1 MKPVSSSER
10 HSKSRSSKAPRRLP
24 PAAVI
29 GIGASAGGL
38 EAYRRLVSVLPAN
51 SGMAFILVQHL
62 DPTHDSLLVELL
74 ARDTSM
80 PIRQAADGMR
90 IERDTIYAIAPG
102 TYLSVA
108 GGTLRPSRPRA
119 KHGARMPF
127 DFLLRSLARAYKRR
141 AVCVVLSGG
150 GADGSAGLKSVAR
163 AGGFVIAQDPSEA
176 GHQSMPRSAI
186 RTGAVDRVLG
196 AAAIPAAL
204 IEFRDG
210 LSRPMKAKEP
220 VGADVLLAEIVDFL
234 RANALHDFSLYKTGT
249 LRRRIQQ
256 RMAFA
261 SIPPDDMGAYLR
273 LLRKDGA
280 EVRRLADDLL
290 INVTSFFRDPD
301 VFAYIGTKI
310 APQVVESRPAEGP
323 VRVWVAGCSTG
334 EEAFSLGMIFQE
346 ALGKARTDVG
356 LQMFATDIDAPAIAL
371 ARAGAYPEAIETQI
385 GGARLARFFL
395 KTERRYQV
403 LPKLRSSILFSVH
416 DLLAD
421 PPFSRIDFISC
432 RNLFIY
438 LRPEAQARAL
448 ETFHFAIRPGGYLL
462 LGGSETTSTL
472 DGRFELVSK
481 SARLYRRV
489 GPERAIEP
497 SARAKPIALANM
509 SVASAYA
516 PAEDR
521 QFALA
526 ELCQRALLQIHA
538 PAVVLV
544 DANDEIVHS
553 LGAVDRYMRLPPG
566 APSRDLRAA
575 VRDSVRAKLTVAM
588 ARVRKS
594 HAPMRVEDVRIRN
607 ADGDV
612 VFAIDVRP
620 VSDIGRDLLMVSFVD
635 APAPGGTKAKHPTRT
650 EISRVAAL
658 ERDLEV
664 SRSEL
669 QFVVHELELAAAER
683 KAVSQE
689 VRAINEEHQ
698 SANEELLTS
707 KEELQSLNEE
717 LTALNS
723 QLQETLERQRT
734 TADDLQNVLNS
745 TDVATLFLDTALN
758 IRFFTPASRLF
769 FNILPGDIDR
779 PLANLGGRAA
789 DNELSADAHRV
800 LREQAPFEREIAGD
814 AGNWFVRRIL
824 PYRTARGGVEGV
836 VVILSDI
843 TERRRVAIDLEK
855 AKAAADAAVVAKS
868 RFLAAASHDLRQP
881 LQTLTL
887 IQGLLAKSVRTEE
900 SSRLVAR
907 LDTTLGSMSSMLD
920 TILDINRIEAGVVR
934 PVPIAFRVGDMLAR
948 LKEEFDYLAHAKHLS
963 LRVVNCTATI
973 RSDPTLLEQIVR
985 NLLSNAIKYTSA
997 GKVLLG
1003 CRRRAGGL
1011 SIEVWDTG
1019 VGIPETEFRSIFDEY
1034 RQLDGIG
1041 RHRRLGLGLGL
1052 AIVERLGVA
1061 LGHPISV
1068 RSRIG
1073 MGSGFAVAVPTVE
1086 AGPVERRRVDFVA
1099 ATPPTGK
1106 PRTGAILIIED
1117 EPILRDLLEQ
1127 FLVGEGH
1134 RTRAV
1139 PDGPTAVEL
1148 VEKGGFDP
1156 GLILA
1161 DYNLPRG
1168 MDGLEA
1174 TQKLRAILGQ
1184 RIPAVVLSG
1193 DISTDAL
1200 GGSEG
1205 RDFVRLNKPIKLPV
1219 LANEIRRLLPPIP
1232 ETSIAADD
1240 DRRPLIAVI
1249 DDDASVCGMI
1259 CETLARAGMRGEAYG
1274 SCEAFL
1280 NARQPDICA
1289 CLVLDAYLPG
1299 ISGLDLLKL
1308 LRARGEAVPAIMI
1321 TGYGD
1326 VSMAVQAMKAGA
1338 ADFIEKPVSSADL
1351 VAAIGLAME
1360 RARDAT
1366 KADIWRRAATG
1377 RLAVLTAR
1385 QRQILALVL
1394 AGSPS
1399 KNIAADLGIS
1409 QRTVENHRAT
1419 IMRRTGAKS
1428 LPALA
1433 RLAIAAAPEGD
1444 TE

>member
-1 MKPVSSSER
+1 MKPVSSTDR
-10 HSKSRSSKAPRRLP
+10 HRSPTKEKPARRLA
-24 PAAVI
+24 PAAVV

-38 EAYRRLVSVLPAN
+38 EAYRRLVAVLPAN

-80 PIRQAADGMR
+80 PIRQAVDGMR

-163 AGGFVIAQDPSEA
+163 GGGFVIAQDPAEA

-186 RTGAVDRVLG
+186 RTGAVDRVLK

-204 IEFRDG
+204 AEFRDR
-210 LSRPMKAKEP
+210 LSRRANTKESQ
-220 VGADVLLAEIVDFL
+220 GADAPLADIVEFL
-234 RANALHDFSLYKTGT
+234 RTNALHDFTLYKTGT

-256 RMAFA
+256 RMAAA
-261 SIPPDDMGAYLR
+261 SIANDDMGAYLR

-290 INVTSFFRDPD
+290 INVTSFFRDPETFD
-301 VFAYIGTKI
+301 YIAAKV
-310 APQVVESRPAEGP
+310 APDIVGHRAVDGP
-323 VRVWVAGCSTG
+323 VRIWVAGCSTG
-334 EEAFSLGMIFQE
+334 EEALSLSMIFRE
-346 ALGKARTDVG
+346 ALDKTRRDVG
-356 LQMFATDIDAPAIAL
+356 LQIFATDIDAPAIAL
-371 ARAGAYPEAIETQI
+371 ARAGLYSDAIVTQV
-385 GGARLARFFL
+385 GAARLARFFS
-395 KTERRYQV
+395 KVENHYQAQ
-403 LPKLRSSILFSVH
+403 PDLRSSILFSVH
-416 DLLAD
+416 DVLAD

-448 ETFHFAIRPGGYLL
+448 ETFHFALRPGGLLL

-481 SARLYRRV
+481 SARLYRRI
-489 GPERAIEP
+489 GPKRVIEP
-497 SARAKPIALANM
+497 LARAKPAEV
-509 SVASAYA
+509 SHT
-516 PAEDR
+516 PAVFAHESPDDR

-526 ELCQRALLQIHA
+526 DLCRRTLLAIYA
-538 PAVVLV
+538 PAVVLI
-544 DANDEIVHS
+544 DTNDEIVHS
-553 LGAVDRYMRLPPG
+553 IGAVDRYLRLPPG
-566 APSRDLRAA
+566 TPSRDLRAA
-575 VRDSVRAKLTVAM
+575 VRDGVRTKLVIAVAR
-588 ARVRKS
+588 ARKS
-594 HAPMRVEDVRIRN
+594 HLPVRVEDVRIRSS
-607 ADGDV
+607 DGDI
-612 VFAIDVRP
+612 VFAIEVRP
-620 VSDIGRDLLMVSFVD
+620 VSDAGRNLLLVSFID
-635 APAPGGTKAKHPTRT
+635 APPSGAGKVKPPKTRDIPRTT
-650 EISRVAAL
+650 EL
-658 ERDLEV
+658 ERELEA

-669 QFVVHELELAAAER
+669 QVVVRELELSAAEQ
-683 KAVSQE
+683 KAVNQE

-717 LTALNS
+717 LTALNG

-745 TDVATLFLDTALN
+745 TDVATLFLDINLN
-758 IRFFTPASRLF
+758 IRFFTPASRMF

-779 PLANLGGRAA
+779 PLANLSGRAA
-789 DNELSADAHRV
+789 ENELSADANRV
-800 LREQAPFEREIAGD
+800 LREQVPFEREIAGD
-814 AGNWFVRRIL
+814 AGSWFMRRIL
-824 PYRTARGGVEGV
+824 PYRTSRGGVEGV
-836 VVILSDI
+836 VVIFSDI
-843 TERRRVAIDLEK
+843 TERRRIAMDLEK

-900 SSRLVAR
+900 AARLVAR

-934 PVPIAFRVGDMLAR
+934 PVPVAFRVGDMFAR
-948 LKEEFDYLAHAKHLS
+948 LKGEFDYLAQAKHLS
-963 LRVVNCTATI
+963 LRVVNCASTI
-973 RSDPTLLEQIVR
+973 RSDPALLEQILR
-985 NLLSNAIKYTSA
+985 NLLSNAIKYTST
-997 GKVLLG
+997 GRILLG
-1003 CRRRAGGL
+1003 CRRRAGAL

-1019 VGIPETEFRSIFDEY
+1019 IGIPENEFRTIFDEY
-1034 RQLDGIG
+1034 RQLDGVG

-1052 AIVERLGVA
+1052 AIVERLAVS
-1061 LGHPISV
+1061 LGHAVSV
-1068 RSRIG
+1068 RSRVG
-1073 MGSGFAVAVPTVE
+1073 MGSGFAVVVPTVE
-1086 AGPVERRRVDFVA
+1086 IAPIERQRLKVDSMPSIQGQ
-1099 ATPPTGK
+1099 T
-1106 PRTGAILIIED
+1106 RTGAILIIED
-1117 EPILRDLLEQ
+1117 EPVLRDLLEQ
-1127 FLVGEGH
+1127 FLVAEGH

-1139 PDGPTAVEL
+1139 PDGPSAVEL
-1148 VEKGGFDP
+1148 VEKGSFDP
-1156 GLILA
+1156 ALILA
-1161 DYNLPRG
+1161 DFNLPRG

-1174 TQKLRAILGQ
+1174 TEKIRAIMGT
-1184 RIPAVVLSG
+1184 RIPAIVLSG

-1205 RDFVRLNKPIKLPV
+1205 RDFLRLNKPIKLPV
-1219 LANEIRRLLPPIP
+1219 LANEIRHLLPSAP
-1232 ETSIAADD
+1232 ESIAKDGE
-1240 DRRPLIAVI
+1240 RQPLVAVI
-1249 DDDASVCGMI
+1249 DDDASVCAMI
-1259 CETLARAGMRGEAYG
+1259 CETLTQAGMRSEAYG

-1280 NARQPDICA
+1280 GARRPDICA

-1299 ISGLDLLKL
+1299 MAGLDLLKL
-1308 LRARGEAVPAIMI
+1308 LRSRGESVPAVMI

-1338 ADFIEKPVSSADL
+1338 ADFIEKPVSSVDL
-1351 VAAIGLAME
+1351 VASIELAVE
-1360 RARDAT
+1360 RAQDMT
-1366 KADIWRRAATG
+1366 KADTWRRTATG

-1433 RLAIAAAPEGD
+1433 RLAIAAEPEGN
-1444 TE
+1444 TG

>member
-1 MKPVSSSER
+1 MKPVSSRGR
-10 HSKSRSSKAPRRLP
+10 HSKSISDKAPRRLP

-38 EAYRRLVSVLPAN
+38 EAFRRLVSVLPAN

-62 DPTHDSLLVELL
+62 DPTHESLLVELL

-108 GGTLRPSRPRA
+108 GGSLRPSRPRA

-163 AGGFVIAQDPSEA
+163 AGGLVVAQDPGEA
-176 GHQSMPRSAI
+176 GHPSMPRSAI
-186 RTGAVDRVLG
+186 RTGAVDRVLK
-196 AAAIPAAL
+196 ATAIPAAL
-204 IEFRDG
+204 IEFRDQ
-210 LSRPMKAKEP
+210 LARPVKAKKP
-220 VGADVLLAEIVDFL
+220 VGTDALLAGIVEFL
-234 RANALHDFSLYKTGT
+234 RANAVHDFTLYKPGT
-249 LRRRIQQ
+249 LLRRIQQ
-256 RMAFA
+256 RMAIA
-261 SIPPDDMGAYLR
+261 SIASDDMGAYLR

-290 INVTSFFRDPD
+290 INVTSFFRDLD
-301 VFAYIGTKI
+301 VFAYIGEKI
-310 APQVVESRPAEGP
+310 APKIAESCPADGP
-323 VRVWVAGCSTG
+323 IRVWVAGCSTG
-334 EEAFSLGMIFQE
+334 EEALSLGMIFHE
-346 ALGKARTDVG
+346 ALGKARHDVG

-371 ARAGAYPEAIETQI
+371 ARAGVYSETIETQI
-385 GGARLARFFL
+385 GDARISKFFL
-395 KTERRYQV
+395 KTERHYQV
-403 LPKLRSSILFSVH
+403 LPELRSSILFSVH

-421 PPFSRIDFISC
+421 PPFSRIDLISC

-448 ETFHFAIRPGGYLL
+448 ETFHFALRPGGYLL
-462 LGGSETTSTL
+462 LGGSETTSAL

-481 SARLYRRV
+481 AARLYRRI
-489 GPERAIEP
+489 GPEHAIEL
-497 SARAKPIALANM
+497 SARARPIEPASTPVSSVRALAN
-509 SVASAYA
+509 
-516 PAEDR
+516 DR
-521 QFALA
+521 QLALA
-526 ELCQRALLQIHA
+526 ELCRRTLLEIYA

-553 LGAVDRYMRLPPG
+553 IGAVDRYLRLPPG

-575 VRDSVRAKLTVAM
+575 AREGARANLVVAM
-588 ARVRKS
+588 ARARKS
-594 HAPMRVEDVRIRN
+594 RSPLRVEDVRIRG
-607 ADGDV
+607 ADGDI
-612 VFAIDVRP
+612 VFAIEVRP
-620 VSDIGRDLLMVSFVD
+620 VSDAGRDLLLVSFIDV
-635 APAPGGTKAKHPTRT
+635 PLSRGAKVRPPKRR
-650 EISRVAAL
+650 EISRVTELTREL
-658 ERDLEV
+658 EA
-664 SRSEL
+664 SRNEL
-669 QFVVHELELAAAER
+669 QVVARELELSSAEQ
-683 KAVSQE
+683 KAVNQE
-689 VRAINEEHQ
+689 VHAINEEYQ
-698 SANEELLTS
+698 SANEELVTS

-717 LTALNS
+717 LTALNG

-745 TDVATLFLDTALN
+745 TDVATLFLDTRLN
-758 IRFFTPASRLF
+758 IRLFTPASRLF

-779 PLANLGGRAA
+779 PLASLGGRAA
-789 DNELSADAHRV
+789 DNELSADARRV
-800 LREQAPFEREIAGD
+800 LREQTPFEREIAGG
-814 AGNWFVRRIL
+814 AGGWFMRRIL

-900 SSRLVAR
+900 ASRLVAR

-934 PVPIAFRVGDMLAR
+934 PVPTAFRVGDMLAR
-948 LKEEFDYLAHAKHLS
+948 LKGEFEYLAQAKYLS
-963 LRVVNCTATI
+963 LRVVDCGLTI

-1019 VGIPETEFRSIFDEY
+1019 IGIPENEFRSIFDEY

-1068 RSRIG
+1068 RSQVG
-1073 MGSGFAVAVPTVE
+1073 LGSGFAVAVPTVE
-1086 AGPVERRRVDFVA
+1086 TAPAQRRRIGIES
-1099 ATPPTGK
+1099 TPSTQGK
-1106 PRTGAILIIED
+1106 TRTGAILIIED

-1127 FLVGEGH
+1127 FLVAEGH

-1139 PDGPTAVEL
+1139 PDGPSAVEL
-1148 VEKGGFDP
+1148 IEKGGFDP
-1156 GLILA
+1156 ALILA

-1174 TQKLRAILGQ
+1174 TEKVRAIIGQ

-1200 GGSEG
+1200 GGDEG

-1232 ETSIAADD
+1232 ETAAADD
-1240 DRRPLIAVI
+1240 DQRPLIAVI
-1249 DDDASVCGMI
+1249 DDDASVCAMI
-1259 CETLARAGMRGEAYG
+1259 CETLAHAGMRGEAYG

-1280 NARQPDICA
+1280 GARRPDICA

-1299 ISGLDLLKL
+1299 IAGLELLRL
-1308 LRARGEAVPAIMI
+1308 LRARGETVPAVMI
-1321 TGYGD
+1321 TGFGD

-1351 VAAIGLAME
+1351 VASIGLAME

-1366 KADIWRRAATG
+1366 KADTWRRAATG

-1433 RLAIAAAPEGD
+1433 RLAIAAAPEGN
-1444 TE
+1444 TG